1 MKRYL
6 LMITCLILGLAVFA
20 YAAWDGATNY
30 PGALD
35 DDASL
40 YDVGDDSTIEPEHHD
55 ALAQACI
62 AIETKIGTGAS
73 TPADN
78 QVLTGTGAGTSA
90 WGAVDVSTDVTGVLN
105 VENGGTEVA
114 AITDHCVMLGS
125 GTAAISVV
133 AVGATKEVLKGV
145 TGADPVF
152 ATERVFSVLDKA
164 LADET
169 NTDITE
175 AQILA
180 NKYITNQGSTSEAD
194 LVMPDIEYYATVVF
208 IVNEALIIEIN
219 PPNADAHE
227 AFDLDGTVL
236 DASDCI
242 DSPVGIGAKI
252 AATRMQIADGTW
264 KWSFDT
270 IRGAWTD
277 TGASD

>member
-1 MKRYL
+1 
-6 LMITCLILGLAVFA
+6 MIAFFVLGLAVVV

-35 DDASL
+35 TSTEL
-40 YDVGDDSTIEPEHHD
+40 YDVEDDSIVQPEHHD
-55 ALAQACI
+55 ALAQAII
-62 AIETKIGTGAS
+62 AIETKVGTGDNTA
-73 TPADN
+73 ADN

-105 VENGGTEVA
+105 VENGGTEVST
-114 AITDHCVMLGS
+114 ITDHCVIVGSDAAAVTILG
-125 GTAAISVV
+125 
-133 AVGATKEVLKGV
+133 VGATKEVLKGV
-145 TGADPVF
+145 TGADPDFV
-152 ATERVFSVLDKA
+152 TERAFSVLDKA

-180 NKYITNQGSTSEAD
+180 SKFITNQGSSSEAD
-194 LVMPDIEYYATVVF
+194 LVLPDLEYYVSVVF
-208 IVNEALIIEIN
+208 VVNEAFIIEIN

-227 AFDLDGTVL
+227 ALDLDGTLL
-236 DASDCI
+236 DASDCV
-242 DSPVGIGAKI
+242 DSPVTIGAKI

-264 KWSFDT
+264 KWSLDT

-277 TGASD
+277 GGASD